1 MFEPG
6 LPDLFKAVA
15 VISAAAHSI
24 KVLRNNGMIDVRQRK
39 PVQRLVAVVARGGS
53 NSQPDEASITPIL
66 RHFRQVTNDHIRSSR
81 QRGCF
86 WARSA
91 SQRWHS
97 ERLDFAVDDCTNLD
111 RL

>member
-53 NSQPDEASITPIL
+53 NSQPDEASITPVL
-66 RHFRQVTNDHIRSSR
+66 RHFRQVTNDHIRPSHA
-81 QRGCF
+81 RGCLCTSC
-86 WARSA
+86 ARLRFA
-91 SQRWHS
+91 TRWQTSQWWH
-97 ERLDFAVDDCTNLD
+97 D
-111 RL
+111 R